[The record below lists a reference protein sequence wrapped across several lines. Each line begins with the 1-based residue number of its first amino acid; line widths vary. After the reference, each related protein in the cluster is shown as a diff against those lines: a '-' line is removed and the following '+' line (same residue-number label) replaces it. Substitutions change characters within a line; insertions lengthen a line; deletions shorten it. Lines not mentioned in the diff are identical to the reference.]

1 MIDFRYHL
9 VSIVAVFLALAV
21 GIVLGS
27 TELRGAAIS
36 ALDQT
41 SNALSS
47 KLNAADNENSAL
59 QQQVNGDRSFAQAA
73 EPVLL
78 AHLLEGRRV
87 VVITA
92 PGAPAGVVSGITTAL
107 GDAGATVSGQ
117 VALSAK
123 FADTSASNLS
133 LLSQLTQKVAPV
145 GLTLANGTPQQQAA
159 QVLASALVSSG
170 PASSSS
176 SGSSSSAPAAS
187 GSGGSGGSGGS
198 AGSGSQ
204 AAQTILSSYSA
215 GQFITVSGQP
225 AQGAT
230 LAVIVTPATV
240 PSGGNSDPSNQ
251 AIVSLAQE
259 FGSGSAATVVAGP
272 SSASGQGS
280 AISAVRSSG
289 AANDASTVDNAEQ
302 VSGQIVAVQ
311 ALEQQMNGHKPGNY
325 GIQSDANSVGPSPA
339 PTPSVSPS
347 VSTKTAS
354 AKGKK

>member
-1 MIDFRYHL
+1 VIDFRYHL

-27 TELRGAAIS
+27 TELRGAALS

-41 SNALSS
+41 SSALSN

-59 QQQVNGDRSFAQAA
+59 QQQVSGDRSFAQAA

-92 PGAPAGVVSGITTAL
+92 PGAPNSVVSGITTAL

-117 VALSAK
+117 VALTAK

-170 PASSSS
+170 
-176 SGSSSSAPAAS
+176 S
-187 GSGGSGGSGGS
+187 GSGGSGRSGGS
-198 AGSGSQ
+198 ADSGSQ

-230 LAVIVTPATV
+230 LAVIVTPATA
-240 PSGGNSDPSNQ
+240 PSDGNSDPANQ

-259 FGSGSAATVVAGP
+259 FGSGSAATVVTGP
-272 SSASGQGS
+272 SDASGQGS

-289 AANDASTVDNAEQ
+289 AVDDASTVDNADQ
-302 VSGQIVAVQ
+302 VSGQIVVIQ

-347 VSTKTAS
+347 VSTKTTS

>member
-92 PGAPAGVVSGITTAL
+92 PGAPNTVVSGITTAL

-176 SGSSSSAPAAS
+176 APAGS
-187 GSGGSGGSGGS
+187 GSGGSGGLGGS

-204 AAQTILSSYSA
+204 AASQAAQTILASYSA

-240 PSGGNSDPSNQ
+240 PSGGNPDPSNQ

-289 AANDASTVDNAEQ
+289 AADDASTVDNADQ
-302 VSGQIVAVQ
+302 VSGQIVVAQ

>member
-47 KLNAADNENSAL
+47 KLNAADSENSAL

-78 AHLLEGRRV
+78 AHLLEGKRV

-92 PGAPAGVVSGITTAL
+92 PGAPNSVVNGITTAL
-107 GDAGATVSGQ
+107 GAAGATVSGQ

-133 LLSQLTQKVAPV
+133 LLSQLTQKVAPT

-170 PASSSS
+170 ASASSAS
-176 SGSSSSAPAAS
+176 SG
-187 GSGGSGGSGGS
+187 GGSGGSGRSAGS
-198 AGSGSQ
+198 AESGSQ

-230 LAVIVTPATV
+230 LAVIVTPATA
-240 PSGGNSDPSNQ
+240 PSDGNSDPANQ

-272 SSASGQGS
+272 SGASGQGS

-289 AANDASTVDNAEQ
+289 AADDASTVDNADQ
-302 VSGQIVAVQ
+302 VSGQIVVVQ

-354 AKGKK
+354 VKGKK

>member
-27 TELRGAAIS
+27 TELRGAALS

-78 AHLLEGRRV
+78 AHLLEGKRV
-87 VVITA
+87 VVVTA
-92 PGAPAGVVSGITTAL
+92 PGAPNSVVSGITTAL
-107 GDAGATVSGQ
+107 RDAGATVSGQ
-117 VALSAK
+117 IALSAK

-133 LLSQLTQKVAPV
+133 LLSQLTQKVAPA

-170 PASSSS
+170 
-176 SGSSSSAPAAS
+176 S
-187 GSGGSGGSGGS
+187 GSGGSARSGGS
-198 AGSGSQ
+198 ADSGSQ

-230 LAVIVTPATV
+230 LAVIVTPATA
-240 PSGGNSDPSNQ
+240 PSDGNSDPANQ

-272 SSASGQGS
+272 SDASGQGS

-289 AANDASTVDNAEQ
+289 AADDASTVDNADQ
-302 VSGQIVAVQ
+302 VSGQIVVIQ
-311 ALEQQMNGHKPGNY
+311 ALEQQMNGHKPGDY

-354 AKGKK
+354 VKGKK

>member
-27 TELRGAAIS
+27 TELRGAALNTLDRTSS
-36 ALDQT
+36 AL
-41 SNALSS
+41 SN

-59 QQQVNGDRSFAQAA
+59 QQQVSGDRSFAQAA

-78 AHLLEGRRV
+78 AHLLEGKRV

-92 PGAPAGVVSGITTAL
+92 PGAPNSVVSGITTAL
-107 GDAGATVSGQ
+107 AAAGATVSGQ

-123 FADTSASNLS
+123 FADTSAGNLS
-133 LLSQLTQKVAPV
+133 LLSQLTQKVAPA

-159 QVLASALVSSG
+159 QVLASALVSSRSS
-170 PASSSS
+170 ASS
-176 SGSSSSAPAAS
+176 GS

-198 AGSGSQ
+198 ADSGSQPGSQ

-230 LAVIVTPATV
+230 LAVIVTPATA
-240 PSGGNSDPSNQ
+240 PSDGNSDPANQ

-289 AANDASTVDNAEQ
+289 AADDASTVDNADQ
-302 VSGQIVAVQ
+302 VSGQIVVVQ

-325 GIQSDANSVGPSPA
+325 GIQSDASSVGPSPA

>member
-27 TELRGAAIS
+27 TELRGAALS
-36 ALDQT
+36 ALDRT
-41 SNALSS
+41 SNALSQ
-47 KLNAADNENSAL
+47 KLDAANNENSAL
-59 QQQVNGDRSFAQAA
+59 QQEVSGDQAFAQAA

-78 AHLLEGRRV
+78 SHLLDGKRA

-92 PGAPAGVVSGITTAL
+92 PGAPSAVVNGITTAL

-133 LLSQLTQKVAPV
+133 LLDQLTQRVAPS

-159 QVLASALVSSG
+159 QVLASALVSTG
-170 PASSSS
+170 SSS
-176 SGSSSSAPAAS
+176 SGGSS
-187 GSGGSGGSGGS
+187 GSGGSGGSSGH
-198 AGSGSQ
+198 AVGSQ

-230 LAVIVTPATV
+230 LAVIVTAATA
-240 PSGGNSDPSNQ
+240 PSGGTSDPANQ

-259 FGSGSAATVVAGP
+259 FGSSSQATVVAGP
-272 SSASGQGS
+272 SAGSGQGS

-289 AANDASTVDNAEQ
+289 AANNASTVDNADE
-302 VSGQIVAVQ
+302 VSGQIVVVQ
-311 ALEQQMNGHKPGNY
+311 ALAQQSNGHKPGSY
-325 GIQSDANSVGPSPA
+325 GTQSDATSAGPSPA
-339 PTPSVSPS
+339 PTPSGSPS
-347 VSTKTAS
+347 AGTKTTS
-354 AKGKK
+354 KGKK

>member
-27 TELRGAAIS
+27 TELRGAALS
-36 ALDQT
+36 ALDRT
-41 SNALSS
+41 SSALSG
-47 KLNAADNENSAL
+47 KLNAADAENSAL
-59 QQQVNGDRSFAQAA
+59 QQEVNEDRAFAQAA

-78 AHLLEGRRV
+78 AHLLDGQRA

-92 PGAPAGVVSGITTAL
+92 PGAPAGVVNGITTAL

-117 VALSAK
+117 VALSAR

-133 LLSQLTQKVAPV
+133 LLDQLTQRMVPS

-170 PASSSS
+170 SSS
-176 SGSSSSAPAAS
+176 SGSS
-187 GSGGSGGSGGS
+187 GSGGSGSHVGDSE
-198 AGSGSQ
+198 AG
-204 AAQTILSSYSA
+204 QTILSSYSA
-215 GQFITVSGQP
+215 GQFITVTGQP

-230 LAVIVTPATV
+230 LAVIVTPSSA
-240 PSGGNSDPSNQ
+240 PADGNSDPANQ

-259 FGSGSAATVVAGP
+259 FGTGSEATVVAGP
-272 SSASGQGS
+272 SSGSGQGS

-289 AANDASTVDNAEQ
+289 AANSASTVDNADQ
-302 VSGQIVAVQ
+302 VTGQIVVVQ
-311 ALEQQMNGHKPGNY
+311 ALQQQLNGHKPGSY
-325 GIQSDANSVGPSPA
+325 GTQSDANSAGPSPA
-339 PTPSVSPS
+339 PMPSVSPS
-347 VSTKTAS
+347 ASTKTTTS